1 MQINYKL
8 YQNKNS
14 ESNGYGKYYAR
25 VAHEEMIDLDQ
36 LSEHMS
42 GHNSVFSKGN
52 IKGLLTDMVA
62 CIKELVLDGKKVKL
76 DDLAIFGVAI
86 KSEGADSQEAF
97 SVKENIK
104 GIRLT
109 CRATG
114 AFANKKL
121 NSSDFNLARAD
132 KPASTSGSG
141 NGNGGGSTVVE
152 NP

>member
-14 ESNGYGKYYAR
+14 ESNAYGKYYAR

-76 DDLAIFGVAI
+76 DDLAIFGVAL
-86 KSEGADSQEAF
+86 KCEPADSQEAF
-97 SVKENIK
+97 SAKDNIK
-104 GIRLT
+104 GLRLSV
-109 CRATG
+109 RATG

-121 NSSDFNLARAD
+121 NASDFNLARAD
-132 KPASTSGSG
+132 KPASASGSG
-141 NGNGGGSTVVE
+141 STSGGSTVVE
-152 NP
+152 EP

>member
-8 YQNKNS
+8 YRNNNS
-14 ESNGYGKYYAR
+14 ENNGYGKYYAR
-25 VAHEEMIDLDQ
+25 VAHEEMIDLDA

-86 KSEGADSQEAF
+86 KSEGADSEAAF
-97 SVKENIK
+97 SAKENIK
-104 GIRLT
+104 SLRLSV
-109 CRATG
+109 RATG
-114 AFANKKL
+114 NLSNKKL
-121 NSSDFNLARAD
+121 NASDFSLARAD
-132 KPASTSGSG
+132 KTTTTSGSNSG
-141 NGNGGGSTVVE
+141 NSGGTVVE